1 MRRTSRFAVAAAVCG
16 TAWLAWSQGPGGP
29 PNEGPRID
37 LVEQFDADGD
47 GRLNDAERAEARVFA
62 QQNPQRRGPGRRGGR
77 QETPAAPVV
86 LEPKSTLEQDL
97 EASRQ
102 NAVDESAELYDD
114 SVLRTLYL
122 RFPNNDWHQ
131 ELADFYNTGVNVPA
145 ALIVDG
151 RRYDGVGV
159 RFRGNSSYFTLGASL
174 KKSFNLSMNHD
185 DPDQRLYGYRTLNL
199 LNSHA
204 DPSFLR
210 EALFSRVS
218 REYMPALKVNFVRLV
233 VNGENWG
240 VYVNSQQFNSDFIEE
255 AYGERGGDRWKV
267 PANPRGGDSGLALME
282 GGVEAYRR
290 RYEIRSSDNDEA
302 WESLME
308 LSRVLNEAP
317 AEELAAQLEP
327 ILDVDETLRFLALD
341 NAFIDQD
348 GYMSRASDYN
358 LYRGTDGRFH
368 LISHDNNETFRFG
381 GRGGG
386 PSDTGGDP
394 QVSPLVHLENPDRPL
409 IRRLLSNAD
418 LQARY
423 LGYVR
428 YIAQEWLDWERLG
441 QVAEAYRS
449 LISAELERDDK
460 KLTSYDAFRR
470 SVEEDI
476 AREGGGSPPGGAP
489 APPPIDFNPFGPP
502 PEGSDPP
509 TAAQGPPP
517 APGGQ
522 SGRGGG
528 RTTPGLKRF
537 ATERRAYLLAQTE
550 GVPALEP
557 PQTRRRV
564 GDPIPTVDFPVVI
577 NELMALNRAAV
588 EGPDG
593 AFSDWIEL
601 YNRSDK
607 AVDLSGMA
615 LSDDPDERDK
625 WRFPDGTVIAAGG
638 YLIVWADGGA
648 KNAEGLHASF
658 RLSREGE
665 TLLLTGLADDGFPA
679 LDAVRFEEQE
689 EDVSFGRTADG
700 AFARLRP
707 SPGQPNEEL

>member
-1 MRRTSRFAVAAAVCG
+1 MRRTSRFAVAAAMCG
-16 TAWLAWSQGPGGP
+16 TAWLAWGQFPGGGPGGGP
-29 PNEGPRID
+29 PDEGPQID

-47 GRLNDAERAEARVFA
+47 GKLNDAERADARVYA
-62 QQNPQRRGPGRRGGR
+62 QQNPQRRGPGRRGGG

-86 LEPKSTLEQDL
+86 LEPKTTLEQDL

-102 NAVDESAELYDD
+102 NAVDESAGLYDD
-114 SVLRTLYL
+114 TVLRTLYM

-131 ELADFYNTGVNVPA
+131 ELADFYNTGVEVPA
-145 ALIVDG
+145 KLIVDG
-151 RRYDGVGV
+151 RLYEGVGV

-185 DPDQRLYGYRTLNL
+185 NPDQRLYGYRTMNL

-218 REYMPALKVNFVRLV
+218 REYVPAMKVNFMRLV

-255 AYGERGGDRWKV
+255 AYGQRGGDRWKV

-282 GGVEAYRR
+282 GGAEAYRR
-290 RYEIRSSDNDEA
+290 RYDIRSDDEEEA

-308 LSRVLNEAP
+308 LSRILNEAP

-327 ILDVDETLRFLALD
+327 ILDMDETLRFLALD

-381 GRGGG
+381 GGGG
-386 PSDTGGDP
+386 PGDMGANP
-394 QVSPLVHLENPDRPL
+394 QVDPLVHLDNPQRPL
-409 IRRLLSNAD
+409 IHRLLSNAD

-423 LGYVR
+423 MGYVR
-428 YIAQEWLDWERLG
+428 HIAQEWLDWERLG
-441 QVAEAYRS
+441 PVAEAYRA
-449 LISAELERDDK
+449 LIDAEIERDDK
-460 KLTSYDAFRR
+460 KLTSYDDFKR

-476 AREGGGSPPGGAP
+476 ARGGGGGPPGGFA
-489 APPPIDFNPFGPP
+489 APPPLDFNPFGPP
-502 PEGSDPP
+502 PESADPP
-509 TAAQGPPP
+509 TAVQAAP
-517 APGGQ
+517 AGGQ
-522 SGRGGG
+522 GGG

-537 ATERRAYLLAQTE
+537 AVERRAYLLAQTE

-557 PQTRRRV
+557 PPMRKRV
-564 GDPIPTVDFPVVI
+564 PDPIPTADFPVVI

-593 AFSDWIEL
+593 AFPDWIEL

-625 WRFPDGTVIAAGG
+625 WRFPEGTVIEAGG

-648 KNAEGLHASF
+648 NGGEGLHASF
-658 RLSREGE
+658 RLNREGE
-665 TLLLTGLADDGFPA
+665 TLLLTGLAEDGSPA
-679 LDAVRFEEQE
+679 LDAVQFEEQE
-689 EDVSFGRTADG
+689 ADASFGRTADG
-700 AFARLRP
+700 AFARQSP
-707 SPGQPNEEL
+707 SPGRANEEQ

>member
-1 MRRTSRFAVAAAVCG
+1 MRRAFRYIALGAAMCALSG
-16 TAWLAWSQGPGGP
+16 MGRLASGQGPGGP
-29 PNEGPRID
+29 PDEAPQID
-37 LVEQFDADGD
+37 LVEHFDADGD
-47 GRLNDAERAEARVFA
+47 GRLNDAERADARVYA
-62 QQNPQRRGPGRRGGR
+62 QQNPRRRGPGRRRGGT
-77 QETPAAPVV
+77 ETPAAPIV
-86 LEPKSTLEQDL
+86 LEPQTTLEQDL

-102 NAVDESAELYDD
+102 NAVDPGAGLYDD
-114 SVLRTLYL
+114 AVLRTLYL

-145 ALIVDG
+145 SLIVDG

-159 RFRGNSSYFTLGASL
+159 RFRGNSSYFTLGGSL
-174 KKSFNLSMNHD
+174 KKSFNLSMNHEERG
-185 DPDQRLYGYRTLNL
+185 QRLYGYRTLNL

-218 REYMPALKVNFVRLV
+218 REYAPAMKVNFVRLV

-267 PANPRGGDSGLALME
+267 PANPRGGESGIAWLE

-290 RYEIRSSDNDEA
+290 RYEIKSGDDAEA

-308 LSRVLNEAP
+308 LSRILNEAP

-327 ILDVDETLRFLALD
+327 ILDLDETLRFLALD

-381 GRGGG
+381 GGGGG
-386 PSDTGGDP
+386 PSNTGADP
-394 QVSPLVHLENPDRPL
+394 QVDPLIHLESPQRPL
-409 IRRLLSNAD
+409 IRRLLSNAE

-428 YIAQEWLDWERLG
+428 HIALEWLDWERLG

-460 KLTSYDAFRR
+460 MLTSYDAFMR

-476 AREGGGSPPGGAP
+476 ARGGGGGGPPGGFQ
-489 APPPIDFNPFGPP
+489 APPPLDFNPFGPP
-502 PEGSDPP
+502 PENSDPP
-509 TAAQGPPP
+509 PEVQAAPAGP
-517 APGGQ
+517 G
-522 SGRGGG
+522 GRGGG

-537 ATERRAYLLAQTE
+537 AEERRAYLLARTE
-550 GVPALEP
+550 GVPALAP
-557 PQTRRRV
+557 PQKRGRA
-564 GDPIPTVDFPVVI
+564 DFPVLI

-588 EGPDG
+588 ESPDG
-593 AFSDWIEL
+593 EFADWIEL
-601 YNRSDK
+601 HNRSDK

-615 LSDDPDERDK
+615 LSDDPDERGK

-648 KNAEGLHASF
+648 ENAEGLHASF
-658 RLSREGE
+658 RLNREGE
-665 TLLLTGLADDGFPA
+665 TLLLTGLAEDGSPA
-679 LDAVRFEEQE
+679 LDLVQFEEQE
-689 EDVSFGRTADG
+689 ADLSFGRTADG
-700 AFARLRP
+700 DFARQSP